1 MFCRKCG
8 YQLEDDAEFCTQ
20 CGTRIKTESVRPEVV
35 QTKSMRPE
43 VEQTMSMQPDM
54 VQASVNNSASDDVSS
69 VGSKQNKNK
78 KGIKKQVL
86 IPVIAVVVI
95 AIIAAVILVVVH
107 KNKKSLTPQEDAID
121 RYFNAINDV
130 DYEEFNHVVYSE
142 DVADEW
148 LKQGNVRYRFL
159 QNHYFTQSGNMQD
172 GLANL
177 DPLRMPECI
186 KDTYSEYLEQSRNLS
201 DGNYD
206 EPEEWLRN
214 HFSVSYKINYIKAFD
229 DCKLKQWRRY
239 VWVDVTKGDIE
250 QSVSYTNFSTGET
263 IDVEVDDIYVA
274 SINFEWEYDGNL
286 YGFDKELWKD
296 KDFIEFVEGNTNLSS
311 YADAVD
317 SKEEYFSNVIMVI
330 YSVDDNW
337 YAMPFVLS
345 RSNQGSYLVAD

>member
-20 CGTRIKTESVRPEVV
+20 CGTRVQPENVRPEVV
-35 QTKSMRPE
+35 QSKSIR
-43 VEQTMSMQPDM
+43 PDM
-54 VQASVNNSASDDVSS
+54 VQVSVNNSASDDVSS
-69 VGSKQNKNK
+69 GDSKRNKNK

-95 AIIAAVILVVVH
+95 AIIAAVVLVVVH

-172 GLANL
+172 GLANS

-186 KDTYSEYLEQSRNLS
+186 KETYSEYLEQSRSLS

-214 HFSVSYKINYIKAFD
+214 HFSASYKINYIKAFD
-229 DCKLKQWRRY
+229 DCKLQQWRGS
-239 VWVDVTKGDIE
+239 VTDVTKDDIE
-250 QSVSYTNFSTGET
+250 KAVSYTNNDTGES
-263 IDVEVDDIYVA
+263 IEVEVDDIYVA

-286 YGFDKELWKD
+286 YGFDKELWKN
-296 KDFIEFVEGNTNLSS
+296 KDFIEFVEGNRNLSS

-317 SKEEYFSNVIMVI
+317 SKEVFCSNVIMVI

-337 YAMPFVLS
+337 YAMPFQLY
-345 RSNQGSYLVAD
+345 RGTPGSYSVAD

>member
-20 CGTRIKTESVRPEVV
+20 CGTRVQPEIV
-35 QTKSMRPE
+35 QPEAVQSKSIR
-43 VEQTMSMQPDM
+43 PDM
-54 VQASVNNSASDDVSS
+54 VQVSVNNSASDDVSS
-69 VGSKQNKNK
+69 GDSKRNKNK

-95 AIIAAVILVVVH
+95 AIIAAVILVVLH

-186 KDTYSEYLEQSRNLS
+186 KETYSEYLEQSSSLS
-201 DGNYD
+201 EGNYD

-214 HFSVSYKINYIKAFD
+214 HFSASYKINYIKAFD
-229 DCKLKQWRRY
+229 DCKLQQWRGS
-239 VWVDVTKGDIE
+239 VTDVTKDDIE
-250 QSVSYTNFSTGET
+250 KAVSYTNISTGES
-263 IDVEVDDIYVA
+263 IEVEVDDIYVA

-286 YGFDKELWKD
+286 YGFDKELWKN
-296 KDFIEFVEGNTNLSS
+296 KDFIEFVEGNRNLSS

-317 SKEEYFSNVIMVI
+317 GKEVFCSNVIMVI

-337 YAMPFVLS
+337 YAMPFQLY
-345 RSNQGSYLVAD
+345 RGTPGSYSVAD

>member
-20 CGTRIKTESVRPEVV
+20 CGTRIQPENVRPEAVQSGIVRPEVV
-35 QTKSMRPE
+35 QSKSIHH
-43 VEQTMSMQPDM
+43 DM
-54 VQASVNNSASDDVSS
+54 VQVSVNNSASDDVSS
-69 VGSKQNKNK
+69 VGSKQNKSK

-142 DVADEW
+142 DVADKRLEEDYAR
-148 LKQGNVRYRFL
+148 GSFL
-159 QNHYFTQSGNMQD
+159 NNHYFSQYGDMQD

-177 DPLRMPECI
+177 ERLRMMECV
-186 KDTYSEYLEQSRNLS
+186 KETYSEYLEQSGKLS
-201 DGNYD
+201 EGNYD

-214 HFSVSYKINYIKAFD
+214 HFSASYKINYIKAFD
-229 DCKLKQWRRY
+229 DCKLQQWRSRG
-239 VWVDVTKGDIE
+239 WTDVTKDDIE
-250 QSVSYTNFSTGET
+250 KAVSYTNISTGES
-263 IDVEVDDIYVA
+263 IEVEVDDIYVA

-286 YGFDKELWKD
+286 YGLDKELWKNN
-296 KDFIEFVEGNTNLSS
+296 DFIEVVEGWPHVAS

-317 SKEEYFSNVIMVI
+317 SKEEYFSNVIMVV
-330 YSVDDNW
+330 YSVDDHW
-337 YAMPFVLS
+337 YAMPYVLS
-345 RSNQGSYLVAD
+345 KNMGSYSVAD

>member
-20 CGTRIKTESVRPEVV
+20 CGTRVQPEIV
-35 QTKSMRPE
+35 QPEAVQSKSIR
-43 VEQTMSMQPDM
+43 PDM
-54 VQASVNNSASDDVSS
+54 VQVSVNNSASDDVSY
-69 VGSKQNKNK
+69 VDSKRNKNK

-142 DVADEW
+142 DMADKRLEEDSA
-148 LKQGNVRYRFL
+148 RYSFL
-159 QNHYFTQSGNMQD
+159 MNHYFSQYGDMQD

-177 DPLRMPECI
+177 ERLRMMECV
-186 KDTYSEYLEQSRNLS
+186 KETYSEYLEQSGNLS
-201 DGNYD
+201 EGNYD

-214 HFSVSYKINYIKAFD
+214 HFSASYKINYIKAFE
-229 DCKLKQWRRY
+229 DCKLQQFTGREY
-239 VWVDVTKGDIE
+239 VDATKDDIE
-250 QSVSYTNFSTGET
+250 KAVSYTNNNTGET

-286 YGFDKELWKD
+286 YGLDKELWKNN
-296 KDFIEFVEGNTNLSS
+296 DFIEVVEGWPYVAS

-317 SKEEYFSNVIMVI
+317 SKEEYCSNVIMVI
-330 YSVDDNW
+330 YSVDDHW
-337 YAMPFVLS
+337 YAMPHVLS
-345 RSNQGSYLVAD
+345 KNNISYSVAD

>member
-20 CGTRIKTESVRPEVV
+20 CGTRVQPEIV
-35 QTKSMRPE
+35 QPEAVQSKSIR
-43 VEQTMSMQPDM
+43 PDM
-54 VQASVNNSASDDVSS
+54 VQVSVNNSASDDVSS
-69 VGSKQNKNK
+69 GDSKRNKNK

-95 AIIAAVILVVVH
+95 AIIAAVILVVLH

-142 DVADEW
+142 DVADKRLEEDYAR
-148 LKQGNVRYRFL
+148 GSFL
-159 QNHYFTQSGNMQD
+159 NNHYFLNGNMSD

-186 KDTYSEYLEQSRNLS
+186 KETYSEYLEQSRSLS

-214 HFSVSYKINYIKAFD
+214 HFSASYKINYIKAFD
-229 DCKLKQWRRY
+229 DCKLQQWRRY
-239 VWVDVTKGDIE
+239 LWEDVTKDDIE
-250 QSVSYTNFSTGET
+250 KAVSYTNISTGES

-286 YGFDKELWKD
+286 YGFDKELWKN
-296 KDFIEFVEGNTNLSS
+296 KDFIEFVEGNRNLSS

-317 SKEEYFSNVIMVI
+317 SKEEYCSNVIMVV

-345 RSNQGSYLVAD
+345 RSNQGSYSVAD

>member
-20 CGTRIKTESVRPEVV
+20 CGTRVQPENVQPEVV
-35 QTKSMRPE
+35 QSKSIR
-43 VEQTMSMQPDM
+43 PDM
-54 VQASVNNSASDDVSS
+54 VQVSVNNSASDDVSY
-69 VGSKQNKNK
+69 VDSKRNKNK

-95 AIIAAVILVVVH
+95 AIIAAVVLVVVH

-159 QNHYFTQSGNMQD
+159 QYHYFTQSGNMQD

-186 KDTYSEYLEQSRNLS
+186 KETYSEYLEQSRSLS

-214 HFSVSYKINYIKAFD
+214 HFSASYKINYIKAFD
-229 DCKLKQWRRY
+229 DCKLLQWRRY
-239 VWVDVTKGDIE
+239 LWEDVTKGDIE
-250 QSVSYTNFSTGET
+250 QAVSYTNFSTGET

-286 YGFDKELWKD
+286 YGFDKELWKN

-317 SKEEYFSNVIMVI
+317 SKEEWCSNVIMVI

-345 RSNQGSYLVAD
+345 RSNQGSYSVAD